1 MTMISANRLW
11 KSSGSNLPFKDWL
24 EREKAKGE
32 FIPNIQAQEE
42 FNNAD
47 GGEDTAIADGGDLFK
62 KKIEVGSIIGK
73 NLLIIG
79 VVAVSVYFLYK
90 TYKKN
95 A

>member
-1 MTMISANRLW
+1 MISANRLW
-11 KSSGSNLPFKDWL
+11 KESGSNLPFKDWL

-47 GGEDTAIADGGDLFK
+47 GGDEPQPPQANPLKGKLET
-62 KKIEVGSIIGK
+62 GSIIGK

-79 VVAVSVYFLYK
+79 ALAIGVYFIYK
-90 TYKKN
+90 TYYKKD

>member
-1 MTMISANRLW
+1 MISANRLW
-11 KSSGSNLPFKDWL
+11 KESGSNLPFKDWL

-47 GGEDTAIADGGDLFK
+47 GGDEPQVPQGNPLKGKLET
-62 KKIEVGSIIGK
+62 GSIIGK

-79 VVAVSVYFLYK
+79 ALAVGVYFIYK
-90 TYKKN
+90 TYYKKD

>member
-1 MTMISANRLW
+1 MISANRLW
-11 KSSGSNLPFKDWL
+11 KESGSNLPFKDWL

-47 GGEDTAIADGGDLFK
+47 GGDEPQPPQGNPLKGKLET
-62 KKIEVGSIIGK
+62 GSIIGK

-79 VVAVSVYFLYK
+79 ALAIGVYFIYK
-90 TYKKN
+90 TYYKKD

>member
-1 MTMISANRLW
+1 MISANRLW
-11 KSSGSNLPFKDWL
+11 KESGSNLPFKDWL

-47 GGEDTAIADGGDLFK
+47 GGDDTEAPKGNPLTGKLQT
-62 KKIEVGSIIGK
+62 GSIIGK

-79 VVAVSVYFLYK
+79 ALAVGVYFIYK
-90 TYKKN
+90 TYYKKN

>member
-1 MTMISANRLW
+1 MISANRLW
-11 KSSGSNLPFKDWL
+11 KESGSNLPFKDWL

-47 GGEDTAIADGGDLFK
+47 GGDEPQAPQGNPLKAKLET
-62 KKIEVGSIIGK
+62 GSIIGK

-79 VVAVSVYFLYK
+79 ALAIGVYFIYK
-90 TYKKN
+90 TYYKKD

>member
-1 MTMISANRLW
+1 MISANKLW
-11 KSSGSNLPFKDWL
+11 KQSGSNLTFKDWL

-47 GGEDTAIADGGDLFK
+47 GNEDTSITGDEDLFK
-62 KKIEVGSIIGK
+62 NKVEVGSIIGK
-73 NLLIIG
+73 NILIIG
-79 VVAVSVYFLYK
+79 VVAIGAYLLYK
-90 TYKKN
+90 TYNKN

>member
-1 MTMISANRLW
+1 MISANRLW
-11 KSSGSNLPFKDWL
+11 KESGSNLPFKHWL

-47 GGEDTAIADGGDLFK
+47 GGDEPQTPVGNPLTGKLQT
-62 KKIEVGSIIGK
+62 GSIIGK

-79 VVAVSVYFLYK
+79 VLAVGVYFIYK
-90 TYKKN
+90 TYKNN

>member
-1 MTMISANRLW
+1 MISANRLW
-11 KSSGSNLPFKDWL
+11 KESGSNLPFKDWL

-47 GGEDTAIADGGDLFK
+47 GDDEPQAPQGNPLKGKLET
-62 KKIEVGSIIGK
+62 GSIIGK

-79 VVAVSVYFLYK
+79 ALAIGVYFIYK
-90 TYKKN
+90 TYYKKD

>member
-1 MTMISANRLW
+1 
-11 KSSGSNLPFKDWL
+11 L

-42 FNNAD
+42 INNAD
-47 GGEDTAIADGGDLFK
+47 GGDEPQAPVGNPLTGKLQT
-62 KKIEVGSIIGK
+62 GSIIGK

-79 VVAVSVYFLYK
+79 VVAVGVYFIYK
-90 TYKKN
+90 TYKNN

>member
-1 MTMISANRLW
+1 MISANRLW
-11 KSSGSNLPFKDWL
+11 KESGSNLPFKDWL

-47 GGEDTAIADGGDLFK
+47 GGDEQQPPQTNPLKGKL
-62 KKIEVGSIIGK
+62 ETGSIIGK

-79 VVAVSVYFLYK
+79 ALAIGVYFIYK
-90 TYKKN
+90 TYYKKD